1 MTDIAEV
8 VLDARPG
15 LLKGTIVNSQ
25 DKSEGVST
33 HEVNISIELC
43 SPLIRDEILG
53 ELQHS
58 SSDLYDL
65 IKGITPPW
73 LNEILPSISDT
84 LMKEITC
91 SCGIST
97 CEEGLF
103 MREYA
108 EQQLLTNPIMRLC
121 LMGLPRQE
129 LLSSVFDAWS
139 SLNLQDGKEA
149 AVLETSLMEEKGKSG
164 PSPGEWLAEAAEQ
177 GRMHEPGPL
186 FRDVTL
192 NLNSPEDSELHPDD
206 WNSVLQGTPG
216 AQKALRMI
224 MKKASDIAEKHHRQF
239 IKK

>member
-15 LLKGTIVNSQ
+15 LLKGTISNAQ
-25 DKSEGVST
+25 DETEGAST
-33 HEVNISIELC
+33 HEVNISTALC
-43 SPLIRDEILG
+43 SPLIREEILA

-58 SSDLYDL
+58 SNDLYDL

-73 LNEILPSISDT
+73 LNGILPSIADT
-84 LMKEITC
+84 LIKDTTC
-91 SCGIST
+91 TCGVT
-97 CEEGLF
+97 NCEEGLF

-108 EQQLLTNPIMRLC
+108 GKQLLTDPIMRLC

-129 LLSSVFDAWS
+129 LLSSVFGAWS
-139 SLNLQDGKEA
+139 SLTFQDAKETA
-149 AVLETSLMEEKGKSG
+149 AVEASLMEEKGKSG

-192 NLNSPEDSELHPDD
+192 NLNPPEDSELHPDD
-206 WNSVLQGTPG
+206 WNSVLPG
-216 AQKALRMI
+216 SPGVQKALRMI
-224 MKKASDIAEKHHRQF
+224 MKKTSDIAEKHRRQME
-239 IKK
+239 K

>member
-15 LLKGTIVNSQ
+15 LLKGTIANSQ
-25 DKSEGVST
+25 DESEGAST
-33 HEVNISIELC
+33 HEVNISTELC
-43 SPLIRDEILG
+43 SPLIREEILA

-58 SSDLYDL
+58 PSDLYDL

-73 LNEILPSISDT
+73 LNGILPSIADT
-84 LMKEITC
+84 LMKDTTC
-91 SCGIST
+91 TCGVT
-97 CEEGLF
+97 NCEEGLF

-108 EQQLLTNPIMRLC
+108 GQQLLTDPIMRLC

-129 LLSSVFDAWS
+129 LLGSVFGAWS
-139 SLNLQDGKEA
+139 SLAFQDAKETA
-149 AVLETSLMEEKGKSG
+149 AVEASLMEEKGKSG

-192 NLNSPEDSELHPDD
+192 NLNPPEDSELHPDD
-206 WNSVLQGTPG
+206 WNSVLPG
-216 AQKALRMI
+216 SPGVQKALRMI
-224 MKKASDIAEKHHRQF
+224 MKKTSDIAEKHRRQ
-239 IKK
+239 IEK